1 MAIKSI
7 SGTIVL
13 FQETLDY
20 CSLHHSTMKIA
31 TEHKHRA
38 LTLSVWCTLSAM
50 GMLAANCPNYKSI

>member
-31 TEHKHRA
+31 TEHKQRA
-38 LTLSVWCTLSAM
+38 LTLSVSCTLSAM
-50 GMLAANCPNYKSI
+50 GMLAANCPNYKSV